1 MKKKKKEIPDAIFKL
16 ILHLLPFSNTVQSGY
31 AKQLTAKGKEY

>member
-1 MKKKKKEIPDAIFKL
+1 MKKKNKIPDVIFKL

-31 AKQLTAKGKEY
+31 AKQLTAKRKEY